1 MRVNVGTSS
10 GGPLPPDLRM
20 CLHEEMPPR
29 DSAPGRKCML
39 AVARLEEMLPFDLRM
54 RLQQKPVSFD
64 FALGEKR
71 AFAVTR
77 LEETLPF
84 GKM

>member
-1 MRVNVGTSS
+1 
-10 GGPLPPDLRM
+10 
-20 CLHEEMPPR
+20 
-29 DSAPGRKCML
+29 ML
-39 AVARLEEMLPFDLRM
+39 AVARPEEMLPFDLRM